1 MLACTRAWMSQGA
14 VFRTPGKC
22 VPDEATV
29 STQCSQRWVGP
40 ESVPPLSVQP
50 VRCYFLFDVCYLG
63 AGVAH
68 LSK

>member
-1 MLACTRAWMSQGA
+1 MLLALALGCSQGA

-22 VPDEATV
+22 VPDEATF
-29 STQCSQRWVGP
+29 TQCSQRWVGP
-40 ESVPPLSVQP
+40 ESVPPRSVQTD
-50 VRCYFLFDVCYLG
+50 RCYFLFDVCYLG